1 MKRIDKLVITELL
14 GPWLFGVGIFTVLI
28 FAGTYL
34 LRFTEYM
41 TLGFGIGTVIKLT
54 LLTLPSVMSK
64 TFSMAMLL
72 AALLSFGRLSSDTEV
87 VALRAA
93 GASIGRIMVP
103 VAAFGLCVAALN
115 FWFDEQV
122 VPFATAQAGIL
133 EADLKNTARTG
144 TAGATAITVQ
154 DGDRLL
160 LIAATEV
167 VISRQEMLNAQ
178 ITVLQPNS
186 KEESTDL
193 QPTATLYASR
203 LVYRDKKNWKIEGG
217 GRIVTAEGTTRIDG
231 DVWPTSIPNP
241 DVSIQDLLASKL
253 KNADTMK
260 MSEFATQI
268 ARLKRSPHPDT
279 KQIANLEYM
288 YYNKISVPLAAL
300 VFALVGAPLGIRHH
314 RTGAATGFWL
324 SVVIIFGYTMLANFM
339 AVYAQGGQLA
349 PYLASFTPLVIGLAF
364 AIVTIHRKN

>member
-1 MKRIDKLVITELL
+1 MKRIDKLIATELL

-41 TLGFGIGTVIKLT
+41 TLGIEIGTVVKLT
-54 LLTLPSVMSK
+54 ILTLPSVMSK

-72 AALLSFGRLSSDTEV
+72 AALLAFGRLSSDSEV

-93 GASIGRIMVP
+93 GASIGRIMLP
-103 VAAFGLCVAALN
+103 VAGFGLCVAALN

-133 EADLKNTARTG
+133 ESDLKSMARTA
-144 TAGATAITVQ
+144 TAGATAVTVQ
-154 DGDRLL
+154 DRDRLL

-167 VISRQEMLNAQ
+167 IVSTQTMLNAQ
-178 ITVLQPNS
+178 ITILKPEGLKKKIV
-186 KEESTDL
+186 
-193 QPTATLYASR
+193 PTATLYANK
-203 LVYRDKKNWKIEGG
+203 LVYRDRRNWKIEGG
-217 GRIVTAEGTTRIDG
+217 GRIVTPNGVTQIEG
-231 DVWPTSIPNP
+231 DVWPTDIPNP
-241 DVSIQDLLASKL
+241 DISIQDLLASKL
-253 KNADTMK
+253 KNADTMN

-279 KQIANLEYM
+279 KQIANFEYM

-339 AVYAQGGQLA
+339 AVYAQGGKLP
-349 PYLASFTPLVIGLAF
+349 PYLASFTPLVIGLLF